1 MLIYDDEGLTSAN
14 RDQGGEAG
22 GRLGMSVRGARAKG
36 IDIQPFEIGG
46 HLEHTWVCAC
56 ACRCVSMPVCV
67 RVCVCVSRGGMQTCS
82 GIKYKVYEY
91 MVCVALAVGAG
102 FSRNL
107 EPRSSA
113 LSLSSPRAKEPSASP
128 EHCCGPYSA
137 YAHTRGR
144 QARHCTPVQSC
155 RGNLQRPNQAKTS
168 RRHLLVDAT
177 SPFSYARG

>member
-107 EPRSSA
+107 EPRSSP

-128 EHCCGPYSA
+128 QRCFSPYSG
-137 YAHTRGR
+137 YAHTRGP
-144 QARHCTPVQSC
+144 QPRHCPGVQSC
-155 RGNLQRPNQAKTS
+155 RDNLLQQKQAKTS
-168 RRHLLVDAT
+168 RRHPLAGAI
-177 SPFSYARG
+177 SPLSDT